1 MDIVDVETVLL
12 STQGVEKRGA
22 FKNPELAVLITR
34 SWIILAPFNQA
45 KLRTIRLARAAD
57 AKAQGASRFQQM
69 WYAAQAPFALIDSYL
84 GMTLTDVRAEMPS
97 IRVLGNE
104 EITNAQLLT
113 GSTPAR
119 FGPRTAGE
127 PPHKLELETTSGTIS
142 LQIDGHTDPREL
154 GRLLRDIIGERFRAD

>member
-12 STQGVEKRGA
+12 ATQGVEKRGT
-22 FKNPELAVLITR
+22 FKNSELIVLITR
-34 SWIILAPFNQA
+34 SWIVLTPFDQA
-45 KLRTIRLARAAD
+45 KLQKIRLARAAE

-84 GMTLTDVRAEMPS
+84 GMTLTDVRTETPA
-97 IRVLGNE
+97 IRVLGSE

-113 GSTPAR
+113 GSAPSR
-119 FGPRTAGE
+119 FGARTAGE
-127 PPHKLELETTSGTIS
+127 PPHRLELETTAGTIS

-154 GRLLRDIIGERFRAD
+154 GRLLRDILGERFHAA